1 MPDLILANCLREDRL
16 IGLQIVSVLI
26 FFGKSENS
34 RDNTIGDILI
44 YFTNDDKQKKKTF
57 CRSYLLVEK
66 VGHFL
71 LRKKQPIKI
80 QQKYSKDESQ

>member
-44 YFTNDDKQKKKTF
+44 YITNDDKQKKPSSDHIYWLK
-57 CRSYLLVEK
+57 R
-66 VGHFL
+66 
-71 LRKKQPIKI
+71 
-80 QQKYSKDESQ
+80 

>member
-44 YFTNDDKQKKKTF
+44 YFTNDDKQKKTF
-57 CRSYLLVEK
+57 FRSYLLVEK

-80 QQKYSKDESQ
+80 QQKYPKDESQ